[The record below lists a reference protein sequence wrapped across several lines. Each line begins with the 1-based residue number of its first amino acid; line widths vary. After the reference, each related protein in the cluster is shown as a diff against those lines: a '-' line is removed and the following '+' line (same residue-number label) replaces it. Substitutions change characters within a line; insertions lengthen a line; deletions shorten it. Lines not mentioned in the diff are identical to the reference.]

1 MVVELTAMCT
11 WIEPN
16 DDSHPK
22 LCQHRNNAH
31 KRRAFASQRCA
42 IEVML
47 LHFSPNSA
55 LVFQPSR
62 CIAASSLTSRRAT
75 KKIKPGCF

>member
-31 KRRAFASQRCA
+31 
-42 IEVML
+42 
-47 LHFSPNSA
+47 
-55 LVFQPSR
+55 
-62 CIAASSLTSRRAT
+62 
-75 KKIKPGCF
+75 